1 MALHPVRTYG
11 CASSATSECILT
23 VLDFEHS
30 LITFPV
36 QDYSWILPD
45 DDLPRASQI
54 LTQLGLPRTPHSKLK
69 TRVEGDYHTKGLY
82 HRISKST
89 SPAFTQHIVLYPAS
103 FFILDLSRCRL
114 SDSVISFGQE
124 KHLQCTQYLVPPPQ
138 AVYSSLIRMMQ
149 RYPSWGAT
157 RTCLN
162 SELQELIDYHLLQ
175 VESGYVDRDDDE
187 LVQSLDLDGRTARAL
202 EDVHSWAW
210 ADDERWIPDALSAIL
225 LGSGSIE
232 YLPWDTASEAAS
244 QVSLSLVI
252 IVYLVPYCVSSC
264 RIKQKRVSYADA
276 MMVML

>member
-1 MALHPVRTYG
+1 
-11 CASSATSECILT
+11 
-23 VLDFEHS
+23 
-30 LITFPV
+30 
-36 QDYSWILPD
+36 
-45 DDLPRASQI
+45 
-54 LTQLGLPRTPHSKLK
+54 
-69 TRVEGDYHTKGLY
+69 
-82 HRISKST
+82 
-89 SPAFTQHIVLYPAS
+89 
-103 FFILDLSRCRL
+103 
-114 SDSVISFGQE
+114 
-124 KHLQCTQYLVPPPQ
+124 
-138 AVYSSLIRMMQ
+138 MMQ

-187 LVQSLDLDGRTARAL
+187 LVRSLDLDGRTARAL
-202 EDVHSWAW
+202 EDVYSWAW
-210 ADDERWIPDALSAIL
+210 ADDERWISDALSAIL

-264 RIKQKRVSYADA
+264 RIKQKRVSHADA